1 MKAIEFDLVL
11 EQPVLI
17 SQAISGGENTTMA
30 MDYIPGSVIRGAI
43 IAQLLRTGKFDEVM
57 QDLLYGTDVLFLNA
71 YPVFKVGTETKRMLP
86 MPLSWRCDKSA
97 LADFAL
103 NIYDFSIE
111 KNSAVSQPVN
121 PPGLFFHPC
130 DQNGSIQIAE
140 PQKQQNQHIMST
152 TRMVVKEN
160 DNKVFTYEAI
170 SAGQSFKAV
179 ILLGETELSPDK
191 LCLKNGGILTLGR
204 SRSANY
210 GRCRIERISEKT
222 EWCEVKGFD
231 IEETANS
238 TVSINTIA
246 TETEGLRSSDGTE
259 YFTLTLLSPA
269 IFRDQYGQP
278 SLKPLIKLDD
288 STWLEPTCSFVKTM
302 LIGGYNRKWGMPIP
316 QVVAAKAG
324 CVYVYKGTIPQTL
337 KLHGSLGERTKE
349 GFGRYAVNFL
359 SRKMWVRQFPEPGY
373 GILLPDININY
384 EAISEDQRVYP
395 KAKLRDSLEKNLQ
408 TLNIKGDLPNNAQL
422 SRLMMIA
429 NACRKSS
436 DLRSLQNLLDGL
448 GAKAK
453 IQFEKAKIT
462 RGWGNQELPLI
473 DWIESLCETPTE
485 APGLNHLD
493 PNRIRQGDAVQ
504 YVAELIEK
512 LAKKTIKQR
521 KKQEETSN
529 D

>member
-17 SQAISGGENTTMA
+17 SQAISGGENTTLA
-30 MDYIPGSVIRGAI
+30 MDYIPGSVVRGAI
-43 IAQLLRTGKFDEVM
+43 IAQLIRTNKFEPVM
-57 QDLLYGTDVLFLNA
+57 QDLLYTSDVLFLNA
-71 YPVFKVGTETKRMLP
+71 YPVFSDHDDTKRMLP
-86 MPLSWRCDKSA
+86 VPLSWRCNKNA
-97 LADFAL
+97 LADFYL
-103 NIYDFSIE
+103 KIFDFAIE
-111 KNSAVSQPVN
+111 KDSAVSQPVN

-222 EWCEVKGFD
+222 DWCEVKEFD
-231 IEETANS
+231 IEKTTNP
-238 TVSINTIA
+238 TISINTIEA
-246 TETEGLRSSDGTE
+246 ETEGPKSIDGTE

-278 SLKPLIKLDD
+278 SLIPLIKLDD
-288 STWLEPTCSFVKTM
+288 STWLEPIYSFVKTM

-359 SRKMWVRQFPEPGY
+359 SRKMWIRQFPEPGY
-373 GILLPDININY
+373 GILFPNIDINLQVMGQKQM
-384 EAISEDQRVYP
+384 SYP
-395 KAKLRDSLEKNLQ
+395 KAKLREKLEENLLF
-408 TLNIKGDLPNNAQL
+408 LNIKESPNNAQL
-422 SRLMMIA
+422 SRLMTVA
-429 NACRKSS
+429 NNCRKNAN
-436 DLRSLQNLLDGL
+436 LTPLQTLLNGL
-448 GAKAK
+448 KDNAKT
-453 IQFEKAKIT
+453 QYEKARVTTGLQK
-462 RGWGNQELPLI
+462 REDGVPLI
-473 DWIESLCETPTE
+473 DWLTDLYQTPKI
-485 APGLNHLD
+485 APGLNELEAG
-493 PNRIRQGDAVQ
+493 RIRENDAEL

-521 KKQEETSN
+521 KKQKEA
-529 D
+529 